1 LEFNNWPLSNH
12 KITTNLKLFN
22 KVSTKFT
29 KINFIFFNRHIIILN
44 FTKLLDKAL
53 LIIMAK
59 WHGFGR
65 CKTRL
70 SKDLGKSNSAIIQ
83 SVITKHT
90 ISVAKSLQ
98 KTKLIDIS
106 IAISGLGGKNCRR
119 WSKQLGI
126 KRFNLQGKGC
136 LGEKMKRQIIINKKF
151 CSQNKIKN
159 IIFIGTD
166 LPDLCHQDLLNT
178 LEELQ
183 HNDLILGPSNDGGYW
198 LIGLSER
205 IMLSN
210 TYLPFINIKWGTE
223 NVLQNTIDNFAS
235 TKLKYKFLDKKI
247 DIDTIIDIEDRK

>member
-1 LEFNNWPLSNH
+1 M
-12 KITTNLKLFN
+12 
-22 KVSTKFT
+22 
-29 KINFIFFNRHIIILN
+29 
-44 FTKLLDKAL
+44 DKAL

-70 SKDLGKSNSAIIQ
+70 SKDIGKSNSAKIQ

-106 IAISGLGGKNCRR
+106 IAISGLGEKNCRR

-151 CSQNKIKN
+151 CTQNKNEKAN
-159 IIFIGTD
+159 NFK
-166 LPDLCHQDLLNT
+166 QK
-178 LEELQ
+178 
-183 HNDLILGPSNDGGYW
+183 ILYP
-198 LIGLSER
+198 
-205 IMLSN
+205 
-210 TYLPFINIKWGTE
+210 K
-223 NVLQNTIDNFAS
+223 
-235 TKLKYKFLDKKI
+235 
-247 DIDTIIDIEDRK
+247 